1 MSIFDIFAKL
11 EKERAE
17 KEASNKIEFIVVGL
31 GNPGP
36 KYDATRHN
44 AGYMALDKIGMKYGF
59 KADRSKFKSLVAEC
73 NVGGHRVLFMKPT
86 TFMNSSGEAVG
97 EASRFYKIPPERVIV
112 LSDDIS
118 LPVGKIRIR
127 RKGSHGGHNGLKSI
141 EAHLSSNLYPR
152 IKIGVGEKP
161 HPEYDLVD
169 WVLGKF
175 PESDRP
181 AFNQSAEATADAL
194 EYLLDGK
201 FEEAM
206 CKYN

>member
-1 MSIFDIFAKL
+1 MSIFDIFARL

-36 KYDATRHN
+36 KYDRTRHN
-44 AGYMALDKIGMKYGF
+44 AGYMALDKIGMKNSF
-59 KADRSKFKSLVAEC
+59 TVDRTKFHALVGEGTI
-73 NVGGHRVLFMKPT
+73 GGHRVLFMKPT

-97 EASRFYKIPPERVIV
+97 EAARFYKIPPENIIVI
-112 LSDDIS
+112 SDDIS

-141 EAHLSSNLYPR
+141 EAHLSSSAYPR
-152 IKIGVGEKP
+152 IKVGVGEKP
-161 HPEYDLVD
+161 HPDYDLAD

-175 PESDRP
+175 PDEDRA
-181 AFNQSAEATADAL
+181 AFNSAADMVAEAL
-194 EYLLDGK
+194 PLILDGK
-201 FEEAM
+201 FDEAM
-206 CKYN
+206 CKFN

>member
-1 MSIFDIFAKL
+1 MSIMDIFAKL

-17 KEASNKIEFIVVGL
+17 KEASSRIEFIVVGL

-36 KYDATRHN
+36 KYDCTRHN
-44 AGYMALDKIGMKYGF
+44 AGYMVVDKIGMKNGF
-59 KADRSKFKSLVAEC
+59 KNDRAKFNSLVAEG
-73 NVGGHRVLFMKPT
+73 NIGGHRVLFMKPT
-86 TFMNSSGEAVG
+86 TFMNNSGEAVG
-97 EASRFYKIPPERVIV
+97 EAARFYKIPPENVIV
-112 LSDDIS
+112 ISDDIS

-152 IKIGVGEKP
+152 IKVGVGEKP
-161 HPEYDLVD
+161 HPDYDLGD

-175 PESDRP
+175 PDSDKEN
-181 AFNQSAEATADAL
+181 FNKAADNAAEAL
-194 EYLLDGK
+194 VYILDGK
-201 FEEAM
+201 FDEAM

>member
-44 AGYMALDKIGMKYGF
+44 AGYMALDKIGMKHGF
-59 KADRSKFKSLVAEC
+59 KADRAKFNALVGEC
-73 NVGGHRVLFMKPT
+73 NIGGHRILFMKPT
-86 TFMNSSGEAVG
+86 TFMNNSGEAVG

-141 EAHLSSNLYPR
+141 EAHLSSSLYPR

-161 HPEYDLVD
+161 HPDYDLAD

-175 PESDRP
+175 PEADRP
-181 AFNQSAEATADAL
+181 AFNKSAEDVTDAL

-201 FEEAM
+201 FDEAM
-206 CKYN
+206 CKFN

>member
-1 MSIFDIFAKL
+1 MSIFDIFARL

-17 KEASNKIEFIVVGL
+17 KEASSKIEFIVAGL

-36 KYDATRHN
+36 KYDRTRHN
-44 AGYMALDKIGMKYGF
+44 AGYMVIDKIGMKNGF
-59 KADRSKFKSLVAEC
+59 KNDRAKFNALVAEG
-73 NVGGHRVLFMKPT
+73 NIKGHRCLFMKPT
-86 TFMNSSGEAVG
+86 TFMNNSGEAVG
-97 EASRFYKIPPERVIV
+97 EAARFYKIPAENVIV
-112 LSDDIS
+112 ISDDIS

-161 HPEYDLVD
+161 HPDYDLAD

-175 PESDRP
+175 PDEDRES
-181 AFNQSAEATADAL
+181 FNEAADNAAEAL
-194 EYLLDGK
+194 EYILDGK
-201 FEEAM
+201 FDEAM
-206 CKYN
+206 CKFN

>member
-17 KEASNKIEFIVVGL
+17 KEASSKIEYIVAGL
-31 GNPGP
+31 GNPGS
-36 KYDATRHN
+36 KYENTRHN
-44 AGYMALDKIGMKYGF
+44 AGYLAIDTIAEKCSVRV
-59 KADRSKFKSLVAEC
+59 DRSKFHSLVGEG
-73 NVGGHRVLFMKPT
+73 NIGGKRVLFMKPE
-86 TFMNSSGEAVG
+86 TFMNNSGEAVG
-97 EASRFYKIPPERVIV
+97 EAVHFYKIAPENVII

-141 EAHLSSNLYPR
+141 EAHLGANTYQR

-161 HPEYDLVD
+161 HPDYDLAD

-175 PESDRP
+175 FKEDMENLNNARL
-181 AFNQSAEATADAL
+181 NTYSALTLVIE
-194 EYLLDGK
+194 GK
-201 FEEAM
+201 TEEAM
-206 CKYN
+206 AKFN